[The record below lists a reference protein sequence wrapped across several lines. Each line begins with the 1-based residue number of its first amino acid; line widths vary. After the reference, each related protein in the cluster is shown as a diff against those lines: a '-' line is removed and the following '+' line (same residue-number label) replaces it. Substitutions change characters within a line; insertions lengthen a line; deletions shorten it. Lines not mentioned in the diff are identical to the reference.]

1 MNFGYWGIPRNGNRK
16 DFPDTVEQTGG
27 RVTMG
32 NAAANTQ
39 GKEGRNKGKT
49 LMGLPGGRW

>member
-1 MNFGYWGIPRNGNRK
+1 MNFGYWGIPRKGNRK